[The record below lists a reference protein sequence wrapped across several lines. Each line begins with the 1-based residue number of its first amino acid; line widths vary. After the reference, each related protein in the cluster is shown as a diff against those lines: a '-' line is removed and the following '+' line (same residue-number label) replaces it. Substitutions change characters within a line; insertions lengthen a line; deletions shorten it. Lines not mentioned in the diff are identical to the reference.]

1 MNKHEIEPWTT
12 MILSN
17 KFILGFCYNIQKYDL
32 FLNILESLRK
42 YQNIF
47 YILELPKLLFIS
59 NYRSLSQFQQHSISP
74 GVQEFTTII

>member
-1 MNKHEIEPWTT
+1 MNKYEIEPWTT

-17 KFILGFCYNIQKYDL
+17 KFILGFCYNIQIYDL

-47 YILELPKLLFIS
+47 YILELPKLFFIS
-59 NYRSLSQFQQHSISP
+59 NYRSLSQFQQQSISP
-74 GVQEFTTII
+74 CVQEFTTII

>member
-1 MNKHEIEPWTT
+1 MNKYEIEPWTT

-47 YILELPKLLFIS
+47 YILELPKLFFIS
-59 NYRSLSQFQQHSISP
+59 NYRSLSQFQQQSISP
-74 GVQEFTTII
+74 CVQEFTTII

>member
-1 MNKHEIEPWTT
+1 MNKYEIEPWTT

-17 KFILGFCYNIQKYDL
+17 KFILGFCYNIKKYDL

-47 YILELPKLLFIS
+47 YILELPKLFFIS
-59 NYRSLSQFQQHSISP
+59 NYRSLSQFQQQSISP
-74 GVQEFTTII
+74 CVQEFTTII

>member
-1 MNKHEIEPWTT
+1 MNKYEIEPWTT

-47 YILELPKLLFIS
+47 YILELPKLFFIT
-59 NYRSLSQFQQHSISP
+59 NYRSLSQFQQQSISP
-74 GVQEFTTII
+74 CVQEFTTII